1 MSTRFLL
8 TATFGWALAS
18 SLIADDKLW
27 VNEFEKAKQ
36 TAATEGKDLLM
47 DFTGSDWCSWCIK
60 LHKEVFD
67 LDAFKTGAPK
77 DFVLVELDYPRDKS
91 KLSKEVQEQNEKLQ
105 KQFAIRGYPTIL
117 LADAGGRPY
126 AQTGYQA
133 GGPDVYMKHLA
144 ELRAVKTKRDEAWKK
159 ADAAQGSEKAK
170 FLAEGLKALDFD
182 LAAAHYKP
190 VVEEIAKLD
199 PQDENGI
206 TASFTYKSDLEA
218 AKAKIME
225 AARKGE
231 AGGARKD
238 IDDFIAAHPKATA
251 QQKQEA
257 LMAALAAYRP
267 PKDNEAVLKL
277 MEDVKALDAESESG
291 KRASSIIGQVKK
303 MIENDKAGGGTAAG
317 APAGSVPAKKV
328 VPATTE

>member
-1 MSTRFLL
+1 MRSQLLL

-18 SLIADDKLW
+18 SLFADDKLW

-67 LDAFKTGAPK
+67 LDAFKTAAPK
-77 DFVLVELDYPRDKS
+77 NFVLVELDYPQDKS
-91 KLSKEVQEQNEKLQ
+91 KLSKEVQEQNTTLQ
-105 KQFAIRGYPTIL
+105 QQFSIRGYPTIL
-117 LADAGGRPY
+117 LADARGRPY
-126 AQTGYQA
+126 AQTGYQQ
-133 GGPDVYMKHLA
+133 GGADAYVKHLD

-159 ADAAQGSEKAK
+159 AEGAQGSEKAK

-182 LAAAHYKP
+182 LAAVHYKP
-190 VVEEIAKLD
+190 VIDEIAKLD
-199 PQDENGI
+199 PKDENGV
-206 TASFTYKSDLEA
+206 TATFTFKSDLEA
-218 AKAKIME
+218 AKAKLME

-231 AGGARKD
+231 AGGARKE

-251 QQKQEA
+251 LQKQEA
-257 LMAALAAYRP
+257 LMAVLNTYRP

-277 MEDVKALDAESESG
+277 MDEVKALDAESEAG
-291 KRASSIIGQVKK
+291 KRAVMIIKQVQM
-303 MIENDKAGGGTAAG
+303 MIEKSKAEAG
-317 APAGSVPAKKV
+317 KDAPAASVPATKV
-328 VPATTE
+328 APAKEK